1 MNLESINPDDILLED
16 IAHSLSLICR
26 GCGHT
31 KIFYSVAQH
40 CIECAKEAMART
52 NDRDLAFLCLIH
64 DASECYLSDLPSPV
78 KEALPD
84 YQNLEKNL
92 MDVIYQKFYGEI
104 PSKNLLDK
112 VIKIDEELKRWDLKF
127 LVGKDENLPKLSHEI
142 LYEERNHKDVE
153 EDFRNLLLI
162 LSPKTP
168 AR

>member
-1 MNLESINPDDILLED
+1 MEKINPDDILLED

-31 KIFYSVAQH
+31 GIFYSVAQH
-40 CIECAKEAMART
+40 CMECAKEAMART
-52 NDRDLAFLCLIH
+52 NDRNLALLCLLH

-104 PSKNLLDK
+104 PSEDLLK
-112 VIKIDEELKRWDLKF
+112 MVWKIDNDLKMWDLKF
-127 LVGKDENLPKLSHEI
+127 LVGKEENLPNLFHEI
-142 LYEERNHKDVE
+142 FYEERNHKDVE
-153 EDFRNLLLI
+153 EDFLNLLQNLD
-162 LSPKTP
+162 PKAL